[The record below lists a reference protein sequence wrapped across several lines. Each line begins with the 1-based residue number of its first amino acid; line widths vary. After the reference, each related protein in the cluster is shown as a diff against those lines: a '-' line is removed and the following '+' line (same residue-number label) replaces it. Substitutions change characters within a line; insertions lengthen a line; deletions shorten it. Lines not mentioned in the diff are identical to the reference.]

1 MNSRPLRAFFLFAAL
16 AAVAA
21 AAFVV
26 FSAER
31 SLADVDSAGERF
43 DAQSRAVTDEVA
55 RLREAQQAYVAEGQ
69 GVAYWMSQAS
79 ERLASV
85 DRGVAELATASS
97 SDDTRSAVQ
106 AAAAALEQFRGL
118 DKRARQYVQNGQ
130 NLVASDVIF
139 TESLAA
145 LTAATGHVVTA
156 ADNERTLRAGE
167 AHALRQRQF
176 YAAGGAAAVLLLVVL
191 LLVPVPEADV
201 DVLTAMRALTESAP
215 RAQPAAAATKPKV
228 EVVYGDEESTAR
240 LLPRQVAEPP
250 SAPSTPVPASAP
262 AGAAPTPVA
271 SGPPDLNLTAAAQV
285 CVDLARV
292 LDAGDIPAL
301 LSRAAGVLDARGMIV
316 WVADRPGASL
326 YPMFTHGYP
335 SAVILRLGTIG
346 SDANNATA
354 AAWRSGE
361 LTAVAGGDGQP
372 GALVT
377 PIVTAEGCVGV
388 LAAEIADGREMRDD
402 VRALATIF
410 SAQLAT
416 VVTPVAE
423 ASQPGLADRVATQG

>member
-1 MNSRPLRAFFLFAAL
+1 MNSRPLRVFLLLAAL

-21 AAFVV
+21 ATFVV

-31 SLADVDSAGERF
+31 SLAVVDSAGERF

-69 GVAYWMSQAS
+69 GVAYWMAQAA

-97 SDDTRSAVQ
+97 SDATRSAVQ
-106 AAAAALEQFRGL
+106 AAAAALEQFREL

-156 ADNERTLRAGE
+156 ADNERALRAAE
-167 AHALRQRQF
+167 AHGRRQRQF

-215 RAQPAAAATKPKV
+215 KAQPAAAAKPKV
-228 EVVYGDEESTAR
+228 EIVYGDEESTAR
-240 LLPRQVAEPP
+240 LLPRQAAEPP
-250 SAPSTPVPASAP
+250 AAPSTPPPASAP
-262 AGAAPTPVA
+262 AAAAAAPVPT
-271 SGPPDLNLTAAAQV
+271 GPPDLNLTAAAEV
-285 CVDLARV
+285 CADLARV

-316 WVADRPGASL
+316 WVADRSGASL

-361 LTAVAGGDGQP
+361 LTAVAGGDGQS

-423 ASQPGLADRVATQG
+423 ASQAGLADRVATQG

>member
-1 MNSRPLRAFFLFAAL
+1 MNSRTLRVFLLFAAL

-21 AAFVV
+21 ASFVI

-31 SLADVDSAGERF
+31 SLSVTGSAAERF

-55 RLREAQQAYVAEGQ
+55 RLREAQQAYVAAGQ
-69 GVAYWMSQAS
+69 GVAYWMTQAA
-79 ERLASV
+79 ERLAAV
-85 DRGVAELATASS
+85 DRGLAELATASS
-97 SDDTRSAVQ
+97 SDSTRSAVQ

-130 NLVASDVIF
+130 SLVASDVIF

-145 LTAATGHVVTA
+145 LTAAAGHVVTA
-156 ADNERTLRAGE
+156 ADNERALRAGE
-167 AHALRQRQF
+167 AQGLRQQQF
-176 YAAGGAAAVLLLVVL
+176 YAAGAAAAVLLLVVL

-215 RAQPAAAATKPKV
+215 KPQPAAAAKPKV
-228 EVVYGDEESTAR
+228 EVVYGDEESSAR
-240 LLPRQVAEPP
+240 LLTRQAVEPL
-250 SAPSTPVPASAP
+250 TAP
-262 AGAAPTPVA
+262 AMPPPAETPAVAAAVQLPA
-271 SGPPDLNLTAAAQV
+271 GPPPVNLTAAAQV

-292 LDAGDIPAL
+292 LDAGDIPGL
-301 LSRAAGVLDARGMIV
+301 LTRAAGVLGARGMIV

-326 YPMFTHGYP
+326 YPMFTHGY
-335 SAVILRLGTIG
+335 SSTVVTRLGTIS
-346 SDANNATA
+346 SDASNATA
-354 AAWRSGE
+354 ASWRSGE
-361 LTAVAGGDGQP
+361 LKAVSGEDGQT

-388 LAAEIADGREMRDD
+388 LAAEIADGREMREDI
-402 VRALATIF
+402 RALATIF

-423 ASQPGLADRVATQG
+423 AGHSGLADRVATQG

>member
-1 MNSRPLRAFFLFAAL
+1 MNSRPLRAFLLFAAL
-16 AAVAA
+16 AAAA
-21 AAFVV
+21 AATFVV
-26 FSAER
+26 FNAER
-31 SLADVDSAGERF
+31 SLADVDAAGERF

-55 RLREAQQAYVAEGQ
+55 RLREAQQAYVAAGQ
-69 GVAYWMSQAS
+69 GVAYWMTQAA

-97 SDDTRSAVQ
+97 SDATRSAVQ
-106 AAAAALEQFRGL
+106 AASAALEQFRAL

-145 LTAATGHVVTA
+145 LTAAAGHVVTA
-156 ADNERTLRAGE
+156 ADNERALLAGE
-167 AHALRQRQF
+167 AEGLRQRQF

-215 RAQPAAAATKPKV
+215 RAQPAAAAKTKV
-228 EVVYGDEESTAR
+228 EVVYGDEESSAR
-240 LLPRQVAEPP
+240 LLTRQPVEPLAAPATPSPAEAPAAVA
-250 SAPSTPVPASAP
+250 AVPAP
-262 AGAAPTPVA
+262 AG
-271 SGPPDLNLTAAAQV
+271 PPPMNLTAAAQV

-301 LSRAAGVLDARGMIV
+301 LARAAGVLDASGMIV
-316 WVADRPGASL
+316 WVADRSGASL
-326 YPMFTHGYP
+326 FPMFTHGYP
-335 SAVILRLGTIG
+335 SAVITRLGTIS
-346 SDANNATA
+346 SDASNATA
-354 AAWRSGE
+354 AAWRSGA
-361 LTAVAGGDGQP
+361 LTAVTGEDGQP

-423 ASQPGLADRVATQG
+423 VGDAGLADRVATQG